1 MRKILFFPLAIEHLN
16 WWLKTNPKLV
26 LKIFELA
33 NNAAKTPF
41 EGLGKPEALKAN
53 LTGYWSRRIT
63 LEDRLVYR
71 VEEDKIVIMS
81 AKGHY

>member
-16 WWLKTNPKLV
+16 WWLKVNPKLV

-33 NNAAKTPF
+33 NNAAKMPF

-53 LTGYWSRRIT
+53 RTGYWSRRIT
-63 LEDRLVYR
+63 LEDRMIYK
-71 VEEDKIVIMS
+71 VEEDAIVIIS